1 MTVSRKSNA
10 GEPGDAGYFETTKVD
25 EMAAYDGMSPM
36 LRRAIDQCVHEYS
49 ALQVKQMMD
58 EREISDA
65 DMTRIINSYN
75 RQQHEKLEA
84 MLPEPK
90 RKTKWVG

>member
-1 MTVSRKSNA
+1 MTATRKTNA
-10 GEPGDAGYFETTKVD
+10 GEPGDAGYFETTKVA
-25 EMAAYDGMSPM
+25 EMAAYDAMSPM

-65 DMTRIINSYN
+65 EMTRIIIGYN
-75 RQQHEKLEA
+75 RQQHQKLEA
-84 MLPEPK
+84 MLPERK
-90 RKTKWVG
+90 RK